1 MPEKI
6 IHVDQI
12 GNVFFRKN
20 KRSKNVSI
28 VLKPLKGIVVT
39 LPYYA
44 SYNYALR
51 VVEQKRPWIL
61 AHLPK
66 VEQIEQKATVYT
78 EDTLFTTKSK
88 KLIIESHLKDTVT
101 SKINSHTITINY
113 PFGYDVKDPSIQR
126 FIKISIEKALR
137 MEAKQ
142 YLPARTSELAK
153 KYNFRFNKVF
163 VKNAK
168 TLWGSCSARNNIN
181 LNMHLMRLPDHLVD
195 YVIIHELCHTVEKN
209 HGKGFWSLMNQVL
222 GDAKKFSKE
231 LRNYSIQ
238 IY

>member
-39 LPYYA
+39 LPYYT

-51 VVEQKRPWIL
+51 VVEQKRSWIL
-61 AHLPK
+61 THLPK

-78 EDTLFTTKSK
+78 EDTLFKTKSK
-88 KLIIESHLKDTVT
+88 TLIIESHLKDTVT

-113 PFGYDVKDPSIQR
+113 PFGYDVTEPRIQN
-126 FIKISIEKALR
+126 FIKLNIEKALR
-137 MEAKQ
+137 IEAKQ
-142 YLPARTSELAK
+142 YLPSRTSELAK

-168 TLWGSCSARNNIN
+168 TLWGSCSSRNNIN
-181 LNMHLMRLPDHLVD
+181 LNMHLMRLPDYLVD

-209 HGKGFWSLMNQVL
+209 HGKGFWGLMNQIL
-222 GDAKKFSKE
+222 GDGKKISKE